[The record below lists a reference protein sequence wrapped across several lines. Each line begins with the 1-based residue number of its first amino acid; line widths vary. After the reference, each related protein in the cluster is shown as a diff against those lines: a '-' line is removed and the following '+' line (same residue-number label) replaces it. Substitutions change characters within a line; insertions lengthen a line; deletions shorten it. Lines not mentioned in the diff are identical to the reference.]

1 MALNSLKPLYLII
14 NNTNGYIERNNGKMY
29 LILMMKAT
37 TSWKSIKKYAGKLKM
52 LDLRLAN
59 NKSGDHGEKYMKIKL
74 TTRIV

>member
-1 MALNSLKPLYLII
+1 
-14 NNTNGYIERNNGKMY
+14 MY